1 MARFRGQAG
10 SESPGPPGGSRRLHG
25 VRRGLSNCETR
36 GLSRWVYPVLGAWAA
51 VALAATTAS
60 GSPSETGRIPA
71 EVRLEGDS
79 LRFDLARPDGS
90 IETLDLDGLRARLA
104 PPPPRPILERV
115 LNVDGPAGVAWVVF
129 GLAGQVLFAG
139 RMVVQWLV
147 SERKGESTVPVVFW
161 WLSLGGSSMLVAYF
175 AWRGDIVGI
184 LGQSLGLFI
193 YVRNLVL
200 IRRSAMRSAVAA
212 AEVT

>member
-1 MARFRGQAG
+1 MFATA
-10 SESPGPPGGSRRLHG
+10 
-25 VRRGLSNCETR
+25 
-36 GLSRWVYPVLGAWAA
+36 LGFTA
-51 VALAATTAS
+51 AATAAS
-60 GSPSETGRIPA
+60 PPVPDRIPA

-79 LRFDLARPDGS
+79 LRFEVARPDGS
-90 IETLDLDGLRARLA
+90 IETLDLDGLRAMLA

-115 LNVDGPAGVAWVVF
+115 LNVDGPVGVAWVVF

-147 SERKGESTVPVVFW
+147 SERLGESTVPVVFW

-175 AWRGDIVGI
+175 AWRGDVVGI
-184 LGQSLGLFI
+184 LGQGLGLFI

-200 IRRSAMRSAVAA
+200 IRRAAIRASVAA
-212 AEVT
+212 AEAT

>member
-1 MARFRGQAG
+1 MRA
-10 SESPGPPGGSRRLHG
+10 
-25 VRRGLSNCETR
+25 GLSHPTFR
-36 GLSRWVYPVLGAWAA
+36 GLSRPVGVHRIGPGLGAWLITLA
-51 VALAATTAS
+51 VAFATATAS
-60 GSPSETGRIPA
+60 GTPPEGGRIAA

-79 LRFDLARPDGS
+79 LRFDLGRPDGTV
-90 IETLDLDGLRARLA
+90 ETVDLDGLRARLA
-104 PPPPRPILERV
+104 SPPPRPILERV
-115 LNVDGPAGVAWVVF
+115 LNVDGPVGVAWVLF

-200 IRRSAMRSAVAA
+200 IRRAAMRAAVAA
-212 AEVT
+212 AEAT

>member
-1 MARFRGQAG
+1 M
-10 SESPGPPGGSRRLHG
+10 
-25 VRRGLSNCETR
+25 
-36 GLSRWVYPVLGAWAA
+36 
-51 VALAATTAS
+51 
-60 GSPSETGRIPA
+60 
-71 EVRLEGDS
+71 
-79 LRFDLARPDGS
+79 
-90 IETLDLDGLRARLA
+90 
-104 PPPPRPILERV
+104 
-115 LNVDGPAGVAWVVF
+115 LNVDGPVGVAWVAF

>member
-1 MARFRGQAG
+1 MFATA
-10 SESPGPPGGSRRLHG
+10 
-25 VRRGLSNCETR
+25 
-36 GLSRWVYPVLGAWAA
+36 LGFTA
-51 VALAATTAS
+51 AATAAS
-60 GSPSETGRIPA
+60 PPVPDRIPA

-79 LRFDLARPDGS
+79 LRFEVARPDGS
-90 IETLDLDGLRARLA
+90 IETLDLDGLRAMLA

-115 LNVDGPAGVAWVVF
+115 LNVDGPVGVAWVVF

-200 IRRSAMRSAVAA
+200 IRRSAMRAAVAA
-212 AEVT
+212 AEAT